1 MEALPDCYKN
11 PPSVLVASTPSL
23 SFELGSPCVSGKC
36 RQNKFW
42 NAPSK
47 WYTFV
52 QNSENLAS
60 QMNPRSSLHLCC
72 SDIFLRKQINVMN
85 QKARGGALASET
97 EKELVVRLVP
107 RKAPNTY
114 VFYTTKLPINYVIP
128 CFILHLL
135 IR

>member
-1 MEALPDCYKN
+1 
-11 PPSVLVASTPSL
+11 
-23 SFELGSPCVSGKC
+23 
-36 RQNKFW
+36 
-42 NAPSK
+42 
-47 WYTFV
+47 
-52 QNSENLAS
+52 
-60 QMNPRSSLHLCC
+60 MNPRSSLHLCC